1 MHLVYCA
8 DACYTICM
16 LSLIDAAET
25 FAKQR
30 LSGEST
36 GHDWWHAE
44 RVRNTARKLHET
56 EGGDW
61 QIIELAVLLHDVGD
75 RKVIGA
81 LEDDPA
87 IARGFL
93 QEQHLADKTITA
105 VMYIIEHMSYSK
117 SLDTNDVEKSIEF
130 QIVQDADRLDA
141 LGAIGIAR
149 AFAFGGNRGRAL
161 YDPSY
166 EAQEY
171 TSATAYKQSEGSTL
185 HHFEEKLFK
194 LKGLLNTTTAHHI
207 AESREAYMREFVQR
221 FLGEWDGKD

>member
-1 MHLVYCA
+1 MHMS
-8 DACYTICM
+8 T
-16 LSLIDAAET
+16 SLIDATEAFVKQHLADET
-25 FAKQR
+25 
-30 LSGEST
+30 T

-44 RVRNTARKLHET
+44 RVRNTARKLHEA

-81 LEDDPA
+81 LEDDPS

-93 QEQHLADKTITA
+93 QEQHVPEETIA
-105 VMYIIEHMSYSK
+105 AIMHIIEHMSYSK
-117 SLDTNDVEKSIEF
+117 SLDKNDVEKSTEF
-130 QIVQDADRLDA
+130 HIVQDADRLDA

-149 AFAFGGNRGRAL
+149 AFAFGGSRGRPL
-161 YDPSY
+161 YDPSR

-171 TSATAYKQSEGSTL
+171 TSAIAYKQSEGSTL

-194 LKGLLNTTTAHHI
+194 LKDLLNTATARQV
-207 AESREAYMREFVQR
+207 AESREAYMRQFVQQ
-221 FLGEWDGKD
+221 FLDEWNGIL